1 MSILSNVMGQY
12 NTKLDNTAIEDFPR
26 YDFATRIKPQVRWLT
41 PVTWLLSYPDV
52 WKHKVKIHRDPRL
65 KDIKPPYL
73 LICNHN
79 SFTDFKVM
87 TAAIFPH
94 RANYVVALDGFIGRE
109 WLMRKVGCIAK
120 RKFVND
126 VQIIRQ
132 TQHLLS
138 KGQIVTYYPEA
149 RYSLIGTPSELPE
162 SFGKMAK
169 YFNVPVVSLIMNGHH
184 IDEPAWNQKSR
195 GVPLEAS
202 FSLVLDKDD
211 LARLSPDEID
221 HRLAEAMHY
230 DDFAWQRENQIEVH
244 TPDRAEGL
252 HRVLYQCPQ
261 CKTEYRMTSQG
272 ARLSCQACG
281 ATWEM
286 NPLGVLHALEGDT
299 IFSHPPDWYEWQR
312 ENVRSEI
319 EAGTYSLEC
328 EALIDSL
335 PNADGF
341 VQMGKG
347 TLKHDMNGFV
357 LCGTHNGKP
366 FEVRRDVIENYAIHI
381 EYNYID
387 KKMDCVD
394 ISTIDDTYF
403 VYPTAHDVSVTKI
416 SLATEELYKRHKR
429 NLKQT

>member
-1 MSILSNVMGQY
+1 MSLLSNVMGQY

-26 YDFATRIKPQVRWLT
+26 YDFAKRIEPQVRWLT
-41 PVTWLLSYPDV
+41 PITWLLSYPTL
-52 WKHKVKIHRDPRL
+52 WKHKAKIHRDPRL
-65 KDIKPPYL
+65 KNIKPPYL

-126 VQIIRQ
+126 VQLIRQ
-132 TQHLLS
+132 TKYLLS
-138 KGQIVTYYPEA
+138 KGQIVAYYPEA
-149 RYSLIGTPSELPE
+149 RYSLIGTPSELPK
-162 SFGKMAK
+162 SFAKMVK
-169 YFNVPVVSLIMNGHH
+169 HFNVPVVALNMNGHH
-184 IDEPAWNQKSR
+184 IDEPCWNQKSR
-195 GVPLEAS
+195 GLRLES
-202 FSLVLDKDD
+202 SINLVVDKDE
-211 LARLSPDEID
+211 LSSLSVDEID
-221 HRLAEAMHY
+221 ARLAKAMQY
-230 DDFAWQRENQIEVH
+230 DDFAWQRKNQIEVH
-244 TPDRAEGL
+244 NADRAEGL
-252 HRVLYQCPQ
+252 HRVLYQCPR

-272 ARLSCQACG
+272 ARLSCEACG

-312 ENVRSEI
+312 ENVRAEI
-319 EAGTYSLEC
+319 EAGEYSLEC

-335 PNADGF
+335 PDSSGF

-347 TLKHDMNGFV
+347 SLKHDMNGFV
-357 LCGTHNGKP
+357 LRGTHNGEP
-366 FEVRRDVIENYAIHI
+366 FEVRRDVMENYAIHI

-394 ISTIDDTYF
+394 ISTLKDTYF
-403 VYPTAHDVSVTKI
+403 VYPTTRDASVTKI
-416 SLATEELYKRHKR
+416 SLATEELFKFNQR
-429 NLKQT
+429 NLP